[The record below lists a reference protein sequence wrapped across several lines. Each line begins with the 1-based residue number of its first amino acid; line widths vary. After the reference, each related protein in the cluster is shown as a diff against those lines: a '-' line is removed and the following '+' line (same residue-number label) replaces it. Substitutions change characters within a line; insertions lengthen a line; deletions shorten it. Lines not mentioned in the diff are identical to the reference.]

1 MLRHH
6 KNMKYRLS
14 VPGVSELWCAIRA
27 ILLLSC
33 ALALQAQM
41 QMNVQQL
48 AEFVRSELALKQHTD
63 KQLAAYLKKVQLTEK
78 LTDKTITDLEAQ
90 GAGPR
95 TAQALQ
101 ELRDRTASLKTPT
114 QDPTYSP
121 ATAPDA
127 TPVGQNGVTLRPKQ
141 TIPPPDSV
149 RQQQILDEIKQ
160 YAMTYT
166 DNLPN
171 FICLQVT
178 RRFVDFNSSDHY
190 RLVDTVNAQLSYTEG
205 KENYRLVSV
214 NNRVV
219 SMGMEQLGGAVSVG
233 EFGSLM
239 KGIFDAKSEAE
250 FGWDHWA
257 TLRGKRMA
265 VFNYFIDSGHSSYSI
280 EYNREQ
286 RIITAYRGLVY
297 ADEYTGAI
305 SRITFTAVDIPR
317 SFPVNEATEI
327 LDYDDVNISGQPY
340 ICPLKAD
347 LRMRAGREKTKN
359 EIEFRLYRKFG
370 TESNI
375 VYDAQA
381 PAPLSDAQTQEQ
393 PPGTPVA
400 KPGSTQAAAPSK
412 PKSTSTSDPW
422 TLPTPPPPPPQ

>member
-1 MLRHH
+1 
-6 KNMKYRLS
+6 MKY
-14 VPGVSELWCAIRA
+14 AFRA
-27 ILLLSC
+27 ILMALLC
-33 ALALQAQM
+33 VLAMHAQM

-78 LTDKTITDLEAQ
+78 LTDKAITDLETQ

-95 TAQALQ
+95 TVQSLQ
-101 ELRDRTASLKTPT
+101 ELRDRTASLKPPT

-121 ATAPDA
+121 TTAPET
-127 TPVGQNGVTLRPKQ
+127 TPVGQNSVTLRPKQ

-149 RQQQILDEIKQ
+149 RQQQILDEIRQ

-178 RRFVDFNSSDHY
+178 RRFVDFNLSDHY
-190 RLVDTVNAQLSYTEG
+190 RLMDTVNAQLSYTEG
-205 KENYRLVSV
+205 KENYKLVSV

-219 SMGMEQLGGAVSVG
+219 NMGMEQLGGAVSVG

-257 TLRGKRMA
+257 TLRGKRTA

-286 RIITAYRGLVY
+286 RIVTAYKGLVY

-305 SRITFTAVDIPR
+305 ARITFVAVDIPK

-347 LRMRAGREKTKN
+347 LRMQAGRQKTKN
-359 EIEFRLYRKFG
+359 AIEFRLYRKFG

-381 PAPLSDAQTQEQ
+381 PAPLSDTQTQEQ
-393 PPGTPVA
+393 PASASPA
-400 KPGSTQAAAPSK
+400 KPTSTQAAAPSK